1 MAHFCKIDE
10 NNTVVQVIVVSND
23 DCDGGEFPA
32 SEVAGQ
38 EFIASI
44 GLDGNWKQTSYNRN
58 FRKQYGMI
66 GYTYDEIADVFIEP
80 QPFPSWTKNAE
91 TYIWEAPV
99 AYPTDGKLYSW
110 NEAEQTWDE
119 VSIPE

>member
-80 QPFPSWTKNAE
+80 QPFPSWTLDENHD
-91 TYIWEAPV
+91 WLPPV
-99 AYPTDGKLYSW
+99 PKPEGYFEWDEE
-110 NEAEQTWDE
+110 NQTWVE
-119 VSIPE
+119 VS